1 MMKIRERLFN
11 PHTPHLLGIS
21 TDRLNTAY
29 LLARIRFGG
38 AVPFR
43 PNGLVLLSGGS
54 WGLRFP
60 PLARGDKRP
69 GRMVVTERLQ
79 TANGQNSASL
89 GASLAFSTDPL

>member
-1 MMKIRERLFN
+1 MPL
-11 PHTPHLLGIS
+11 PS
-21 TDRLNTAY
+21 DRWTQSYYSGTFDL
-29 LLARIRFGG
+29 GG